1 MNLDFCAVHL
11 PFIRPQSCSSSSN
24 IQLNGTGTGSVY
36 RWSESPR
43 GCLSGWA
50 ACLDRNGCVRFVTW
64 IRDGTYIICSCSSA
78 VERVQVSR
86 MNVFH
91 RLCFKVKSA
100 IHWRE
105 DFVLGKETS
114 LSIRRSRFFYPFLC
128 LSCNFENVAVQSSII
143 LIIMG
148 TLVPSPC
155 CNLLSLY
162 RNTLN
167 YIIPS
172 LPLLFFA
179 SSHLYRFSLNH
190 SSVITHSSVVSPWL
204 VSVAPIPEINYILI
218 CIQRWSFAAKHSV
231 GRKSWYHCRIPT
243 SVRLFAEDD
252 SLNLPPPPN
261 SIHRPDVQIRVYK
274 LIDWE
279 RHDDVCLKITCGCW
293 F

>member
-1 MNLDFCAVHL
+1 
-11 PFIRPQSCSSSSN
+11 
-24 IQLNGTGTGSVY
+24 
-36 RWSESPR
+36 
-43 GCLSGWA
+43 
-50 ACLDRNGCVRFVTW
+50 
-64 IRDGTYIICSCSSA
+64 
-78 VERVQVSR
+78 

-100 IHWRE
+100 IDWRE

-179 SSHLYRFSLNH
+179 SSHLDRFSLNH

-218 CIQRWSFAAKHSV
+218 CIQRWSFAAKHGV
-231 GRKSWYHCRIPT
+231 GRKKLISLSHPHFRTFICRRRLFESASPTQFYSPTGCSNT
-243 SVRLFAEDD
+243 SV
-252 SLNLPPPPN
+252 
-261 SIHRPDVQIRVYK
+261 
-274 LIDWE
+274 
-279 RHDDVCLKITCGCW
+279 
-293 F
+293 